1 MNITYSTYDLEADL
15 PGVLEHVRKGKTV
28 NIACDGEIFAE
39 LRPIERRKYTTE
51 ERLEE
56 LRQRGIIV
64 SSGEPRQPFRPVAHV
79 PGALARFL
87 ADREAGYKE

>member
-1 MNITYSTYDLEADL
+1 MNITYSTYDIEAKISE
-15 PGVLEHVRKGKTV
+15 VLEQVREGKTIV
-28 NIACDGEIFAE
+28 IYQDGEIFAE
-39 LRPIERRKYTTE
+39 IHPVERRKHTTE

-64 SSGEPRQPFRPVAHV
+64 SSGEPRRPFEPGEPS

-87 ADREAGYKE
+87 ADRNE

>member
-1 MNITYSTYDLEADL
+1 MNITYTTYDLEADL

-39 LRPIERRKYTTE
+39 LRPIERRKHTTE

-64 SSGEPRQPFRPVAHV
+64 SSGKTRQPFELGEPS

-87 ADREAGYKE
+87 ADRNE